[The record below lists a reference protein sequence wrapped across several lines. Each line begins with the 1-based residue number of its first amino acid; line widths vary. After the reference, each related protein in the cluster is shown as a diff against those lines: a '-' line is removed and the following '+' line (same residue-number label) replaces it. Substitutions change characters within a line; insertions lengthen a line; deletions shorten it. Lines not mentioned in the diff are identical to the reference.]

1 MPRSS
6 RVRAA
11 LAAAA
16 LVAFVLGVD
25 TIAQQPRAAAAPSP
39 GGLTADRFLAP
50 GYPYEL
56 VSAKKAE
63 RIAWISYER
72 GRRNVYTAAAPA
84 FTPIRLT
91 RHLQDDGVDLTSL
104 SISDDGSIVVFVRGH
119 NPNRDGWIANP
130 ASNADGAERTA
141 WAARTAGGAAWRIA
155 RGVVGTPQLSPN
167 GRAILYAKDGQVH
180 RAPVMQPAAPMAVER
195 GPSTVP
201 SRAAS
206 RDAEQPYFTVFGTN
220 SNPRWSPD
228 GSKIAFVTNRGDH
241 AFIGLYD
248 VRRRTVSYVAPSVD
262 FDSSPTWSPD
272 SKRIAFIRRPGATF
286 AQQIAMDAA
295 AAGRG
300 GRGGAPGGGRGQ
312 GRGGRGIEVPRSNVP
327 GLSHATFPGGY
338 TLSFWVADA
347 ATHHPGITETP
358 APAAREFWHNQPGDE
373 VFTRLNAIEWAG
385 DHVVFQLE
393 PEEWIRYYSVP
404 IESAA
409 ALPPVVLTPGDGM
422 VENISLSSDGRH
434 LFYATNAGDID
445 RRHVWSV
452 PTAGGTA
459 TQITKGT
466 AIETYPAVLGSGS
479 RVAVLT
485 AGTDRPQSV
494 GIVAAGGGDVKVVFP
509 KLSAEFPSAAHV
521 VPQNVTLKTADGLQ
535 FNNQL
540 FVPKDIRPG
549 DRRPAVIFVHGGPQR
564 QMVLGYHYRHFYHM
578 AYGVNQWLASQG
590 YVVLSVNY
598 RSGIGYGRSFRMA
611 PNTGGRG
618 NAEYQDVLAAGKYLQ
633 SRPDVDPQRVGIWG
647 LSYGGI
653 LTAQALARNSDIFK
667 VGVDLAGVHL
677 RGNSVEPGNVAYES
691 SAISQIGNWKSPVLL
706 LHGDDDRNVE
716 FSQTTGLVQLLRAH
730 KVYHELIV
738 FPDDVHDS
746 LLYSRWIYTFD
757 RMAAFIKRFIGS
769 DAKTITTDAR

>member
-1 MPRSS
+1 MSS
-6 RVRAA
+6 RCRVPLVLAGAA
-11 LAAAA
+11 LAFFIGGSVP
-16 LVAFVLGVD
+16 VAHQRPFES
-25 TIAQQPRAAAAPSP
+25 SP
-39 GGLTADRFLAP
+39 ARLAVDRFLAP

-56 VSAKKAE
+56 VAARKAE
-63 RIAWISYER
+63 RITWISYER

-84 FTPIRLT
+84 FTPVRLT

-119 NPNRDGWIANP
+119 NPNREGWIANP
-130 ASNADGAERTA
+130 TSNADGAERTA
-141 WAARTAGGAAWRIA
+141 WAARTSGGAAWRIA
-155 RGVVGTPQLSPN
+155 TGVVGTPQLAPN
-167 GRAILYAKDGQVH
+167 GRAILYVKDGQIF
-180 RAPVMQPAAPMAVER
+180 RAPVRPPAAPTAADR
-195 GPSTVP
+195 GD
-201 SRAAS
+201 R
-206 RDAEQPYFTVFGTN
+206 PYFTVFGTN

-248 VRRRTVSYVAPSVD
+248 VRSRKVSYVSPGVD

-272 SKRIAFIRRPGATF
+272 STRIAFIRRPGATF

-312 GRGGRGIEVPRSNVP
+312 GRGGRGVDVPRSSIP
-327 GLSHATFPGGY
+327 GLSHATFPGGH

-347 ATHHPGITETP
+347 AVHHPGITTARE
-358 APAAREFWHNQPGDE
+358 PAAREFWHNQPGDD
-373 VFTRLNAIEWAG
+373 VFTRINAIEWAG
-385 DHVVFQLE
+385 DHVIFQLE

-404 IESAA
+404 VAGSKDP
-409 ALPPVVLTPGDGM
+409 ALQNRVATPTMLTPDDGM
-422 VENISLSSDGRH
+422 VENIALSSDGRH

-445 RRHVWSV
+445 RRHLWKV

-459 TQITKGT
+459 VQITKGT
-466 AIETYPAVLGSGS
+466 AIETYPAVLGSGT
-479 RVAVLT
+479 RVALLT
-485 AGTDRPQSV
+485 ADTNRPQSV
-494 GIVAAGGGDVKVVFP
+494 GIVASTGGEVKVIFP
-509 KLSAEFPSAAHV
+509 KLSPDFPSAAHV
-521 VPQNVTLKTADGLQ
+521 VPQNVTLKAADGLQ

-540 FVPKDIRPG
+540 FVPNDIRPG

-564 QMVLGYHYRHFYHM
+564 QMLLGYHYRHFYHM

-598 RSGIGYGRSFRMA
+598 RSGIGYGRSFRTA

-618 NAEYQDVLAAGKYLQ
+618 NSEYQDVLAAGKYLQ
-633 SRPDVDPQRVGIWG
+633 GRPDVDPNRIGIWG

-677 RGNSVEPGNVAYES
+677 RGSSIEPGNVSYDS
-691 SAISQIGNWKSPVLL
+691 SAISQIGTWKSPVLL
-706 LHGDDDRNVE
+706 LHGDDDRNVA

-730 KVYHELIV
+730 NVYHELVV

-746 LLYSRWIYTFD
+746 LLYSRWIYTFG
-757 RMAAFIKRFIGS
+757 RMDAFLKKFLGAAGS
-769 DAKTITTDAR
+769 RITSSR